1 MDKLAK
7 WLEQERQLWARIT
20 REKAKL
26 FQQER
31 KQRTGRL
38 VAWGVA
44 VEQLIESGSM
54 TAEEWEEKCRHVLQ
68 GRTLEKALTHKPD
81 SHRSE

>member
-7 WLEQERQLWARIT
+7 LMEQEKQLRARIA

-26 FQQER
+26 SQQER

-54 TAEEWEEKCRHVLQ
+54 TVEEWETKCRQVLQ
-68 GRTLEKALTHKPD
+68 GRTLEKALNEPLQ
-81 SHRSE
+81 EN